1 MIMNFEER
9 YRSLRTTIDD
19 YLIGCLDEQEPRSLY
34 GPMKYVLAGG
44 GKRIRPVLAMLA
56 CEVCGGNAHDAVHA
70 GAAIEILHNFTLV
83 HDDIMDNAA
92 SRRGRKTVHTKWD
105 NNVAIL
111 TGDALLALAYRVL
124 LRTNSVRLR
133 EITCIFTEGVLE
145 VCEGQAYDKDF
156 ELRRRV
162 SLEEYLLMIQK
173 KTGRMVTISTEIG
186 GMIGNAAETELDAL
200 RHFGDLI
207 GQAFQIQD
215 DLLDIVGDEKQ
226 FGKTIGGDIREGKK
240 TFLLLEALTRA
251 RGKDR
256 ELLME
261 VVAKRGIRKSAIR
274 RVRAIYQST
283 GAIDAAI
290 QRVRDD
296 IEEAKDQLRRLRSS
310 EATSMLQWFSDMLLN
325 RKF

>member
-1 MIMNFEER
+1 MDFELR
-9 YRSLRTTIDD
+9 YRSLQQTIDD
-19 YLIGCLDEQEPRSLY
+19 YLIGCLNSQEPRSLY
-34 GPMKYVLAGG
+34 GPMSYVLEGG
-44 GKRIRPVLAMLA
+44 GKRIRPVLLMVA
-56 CEVCGGNAHDAVHA
+56 CEVVGGRAESAIHA
-70 GAAIEILHNFTLV
+70 GAAVEILHNFTLV

-92 SRRGRKTVHTKWD
+92 SRRGRRTVHTKWD

-111 TGDALLALAYRVL
+111 SGDALLALAYRVL
-124 LRTNSVRLR
+124 LRTESTRLKD
-133 EITCIFTEGVLE
+133 ITTIFTEGVLE

-156 ELRRRV
+156 ELRRKV
-162 SLEEYLLMIQK
+162 SLDEYLLMIRK
-173 KTGRMVTISTEIG
+173 KTGRLVTASTEIG
-186 GMIGNAAETELDAL
+186 GMIGNGTDNELDAL
-200 RHFGDLI
+200 RRFGDLI

-215 DLLDIVGDEKQ
+215 DLLDIVGDEKK

-256 ELLME
+256 QLLRD
-261 VVAKRGIRKSAIR
+261 VVAKRAIHKSAIPR
-274 RVRAIYQST
+274 IRAIYEST

-296 IEEAKDQLRRLRSS
+296 IEEAKHQLSRLRSS
-310 EATSMLQWFSDMLLN
+310 EATAMLHWFSEMLLN

>member
-1 MIMNFEER
+1 MDFELR
-9 YRSLRTTIDD
+9 YRSLRQTIDN
-19 YLIGCLDEQEPRSLY
+19 YLIGCLNEQDPRSLY
-34 GPMKYVLAGG
+34 GPIKYVLAGR
-44 GKRIRPVLAMLA
+44 GKRIRPVLLMVA
-56 CEVCGGNAHDAVHA
+56 CEVVGGQAEAAVHA
-70 GAAIEILHNFTLV
+70 GAALEILHNFTLV
-83 HDDIMDNAA
+83 HDDIMDNAP
-92 SRRGRKTVHTKWD
+92 SRRGRRTVHTKWD

-111 TGDALLALAYRVL
+111 SGDALLALAYRVL
-124 LRTNSVRLR
+124 LRTESARLR
-133 EITCIFTEGVLE
+133 DITKIFTEGVLE

-162 SLEEYLLMIQK
+162 SLDEYLLMIRK
-173 KTGRMVTISTEIG
+173 KTGRMMTVSTEIG
-186 GMIGNAAETELDAL
+186 GIIGDATDTELDAL
-200 RHFGDLI
+200 RRFGDLI

-215 DLLDIVGDEKQ
+215 DLLDIVGDVKE

-240 TFLLLEALTRA
+240 TFLLLEALERA

-256 ELLME
+256 KLLLD
-261 VVAKRGIRKSAIR
+261 VAAKRGIRKSTIPLI
-274 RVRAIYQST
+274 RAIYQST

-310 EATSMLQWFSDMLLN
+310 EATSMLHWFSDMLLN

>member
-1 MIMNFEER
+1 MDFELR
-9 YRSLRTTIDD
+9 YRALRQTIDD
-19 YLIGCLDEQEPRSLY
+19 YLIGCLNAQEPRSLY
-34 GPMKYVLAGG
+34 GPMSYVLEGG
-44 GKRIRPVLAMLA
+44 GKRIRPVLLMVA
-56 CEVCGGNAHDAVHA
+56 CEVVGGRAEAAVHA

-92 SRRGRKTVHTKWD
+92 SRRGRRTVHTKWD

-111 TGDALLALAYRVL
+111 SGDALLALAYRVL
-124 LRTNSVRLR
+124 LRTESARLKD
-133 EITCIFTEGVLE
+133 ISKVFTEGVLE

-162 SLEEYLLMIQK
+162 SLAEYLLMIRK
-173 KTGRMVTISTEIG
+173 KTGRMVTASMEIG
-186 GMIGNAAETELDAL
+186 GMIGNGTDDELDAL
-200 RHFGDLI
+200 KCFGDLI

-215 DLLDIVGDEKQ
+215 DLLDIVGDEKK

-240 TFLLLEALTRA
+240 TFLLLEALARA

-256 ELLME
+256 ELLRE
-261 VVAKRGIRKSAIR
+261 VVAKRGVRASAIPR
-274 RVRAIYQST
+274 IRAIYEST
-283 GAIDAAI
+283 GAIDAAV

-296 IEEAKDQLRRLRSS
+296 IEEAKHQLGRLRISD
-310 EATSMLQWFSDMLLN
+310 ATSMLRWISDMLLN